1 MRIFSLALAGCLAIV
16 TSPAHGQD
24 LKALGRAVFAKYRDS
39 VVTVQLVVKSK
50 MNFPGLPA
58 GDSTREARE
67 EATGVVIDPTG
78 LTVVSLSSIDPMGTF
93 QGMMGDFGGG
103 GGEDE
108 GFKLKMESEITDVK
122 LLTSGGNEFPAEV
135 VLRDKDLDLAF
146 LRPKSKPTE
155 PLPLVDLSAG
165 ATVDILDE
173 VIAINRLGRV
183 AGRAY
188 AVAIERISAV
198 VKRPRLFYVPG
209 GGATSSGLG
218 SPAFTPDGRLV
229 GIFVMRSSKSGG
241 DALGM
246 LSAQGTGMTII
257 LLPAEDIRKTAAQ
270 VPPAG
275 GEGK

>member
-1 MRIFSLALAGCLAIV
+1 M
-16 TSPAHGQD
+16 
-24 LKALGRAVFAKYRDS
+24 
-39 VVTVQLVVKSK
+39 
-50 MNFPGLPA
+50 
-58 GDSTREARE
+58 
-67 EATGVVIDPTG
+67 IDPTG
-78 LTVVSLSSIDPMGTF
+78 LTVVSLSSIDPMGAF
-93 QGMMGDFGGG
+93 QGMMGGFGGD

-108 GFKLKMESEITDVK
+108 GFKLKMESEVTDVK
-122 LLTSGGNEFPAEV
+122 LLSSDGAEFPAEI

-146 LRPKSKPTE
+146 LRPKSKPAQPQPT
-155 PLPLVDLSAG
+155 VDLSAS
-165 ATVDILDE
+165 AQVDVLDE

-183 AGRAY
+183 AGRTY

-241 DALGM
+241 DPLGM
-246 LSAQGTGMTII
+246 LSAQGLGMTII

-270 VPPAG
+270 APAAR
-275 GEGK
+275 EEAE